1 MLLMAA
7 LARPSLDVWYGP
19 NPFQHTTS
27 LRSGHSRDLRAR
39 PDFYPNVLQPAM
51 SWPDLAKRTGV
62 FKIFLDMLYTGI
74 STDAQLIG
82 LIGVVQQQGLRTG
95 IEVGGAR
102 WGAGRCNLTTALAYA
117 TIEQRDVARWLSLG
131 GRIDS
136 LSTDHADVWNV
147 RGGSGPLCE
156 PPIPMADRIE
166 VVAQV
171 FASWRRFLGAE
182 ASLGFIESLGFWD
195 IEGPDGK
202 SYKNTEPAVFSKID
216 GWIPRLED
224 VTSRLLDAAKR
235 HNPVPGTPLLDH
247 YLIDYGLEGV
257 EYDTH
262 TYGPSPTGGLN
273 YGRVLGA
280 EAIMHRHGLRTGVM
294 MNAFAD
300 RSLNCSAAFARC
312 SASAALRTL
321 EYTQGYMRLP
331 SRLSEHAVLE
341 QWQPHPNTTGP
352 ASLPYS
358 GMWMASA
365 GAAAVSCEAFACDL
379 SETRSAS

>member
-1 MLLMAA
+1 MKSSSVVPRHCRASCCASELSSSFVVKFGVEVRPSFVPRHDAGLLAMLLMAA

-102 WGAGRCNLTTALAYA
+102 CGARAAAISPPPSPTL
-117 TIEQRDVARWLSLG
+117 EQRDVARWLSLG

-171 FASWRRFLGAE
+171 FAS
-182 ASLGFIESLGFWD
+182 
-195 IEGPDGK
+195 
-202 SYKNTEPAVFSKID
+202 
-216 GWIPRLED
+216 
-224 VTSRLLDAAKR
+224 
-235 HNPVPGTPLLDH
+235 
-247 YLIDYGLEGV
+247 
-257 EYDTH
+257 
-262 TYGPSPTGGLN
+262 
-273 YGRVLGA
+273 
-280 EAIMHRHGLRTGVM
+280 
-294 MNAFAD
+294 
-300 RSLNCSAAFARC
+300 
-312 SASAALRTL
+312 
-321 EYTQGYMRLP
+321 
-331 SRLSEHAVLE
+331 
-341 QWQPHPNTTGP
+341 
-352 ASLPYS
+352 
-358 GMWMASA
+358 
-365 GAAAVSCEAFACDL
+365 
-379 SETRSAS
+379 

>member
-1 MLLMAA
+1 M
-7 LARPSLDVWYGP
+7 R
-19 NPFQHTTS
+19 
-27 LRSGHSRDLRAR
+27 
-39 PDFYPNVLQPAM
+39 
-51 SWPDLAKRTGV
+51 
-62 FKIFLDMLYTGI
+62 
-74 STDAQLIG
+74 
-82 LIGVVQQQGLRTG
+82 
-95 IEVGGAR
+95 GGAR
-102 WGAGRCNLTTALAYA
+102 AAAISPPPSPTL
-117 TIEQRDVARWLSLG
+117 EQRDVARWLSLG

-358 GMWMASA
+358 GMWREILENQQEITTLTVIWARQLVVKACHSA
-365 GAAAVSCEAFACDL
+365 L
-379 SETRSAS
+379 SRSWGRSRLLPCGWRALVQQL